1 MITRALKPA
10 KENIADHYS
19 GKHTLDQEKVK
30 TMEKR
35 IATFEEKITN
45 LSKELSEEVSGRHNL
60 LFCAK
65 WLKIVSANTLT
76 FNIETYY
83 RISKQFLMAMR

>member
-10 KENIADHYS
+10 KEKIADHYR

-35 IATFEEKITN
+35 IATFEQKLTN
-45 LSKELSEEVSGRHNL
+45 LSNELSEEVSGRDNV
-60 LFCAK
+60 LFCA
-65 WLKIVSANTLT
+65 T
-76 FNIETYY
+76 
-83 RISKQFLMAMR
+83 